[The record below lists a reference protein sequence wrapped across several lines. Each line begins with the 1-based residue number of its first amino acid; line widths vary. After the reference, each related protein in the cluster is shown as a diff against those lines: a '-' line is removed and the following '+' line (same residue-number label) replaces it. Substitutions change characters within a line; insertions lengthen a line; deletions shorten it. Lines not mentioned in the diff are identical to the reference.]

1 MNQRLNRG
9 FNKMDG
15 LIHEA
20 LGILHR
26 EFNHCNLTYEN
37 DWDVLLNLTGIK
49 SIKRVKSERSEMQY
63 VTSHTGTVI
72 NLGNITQ
79 KQSPSG
85 EAFTFEKSKSIAMG
99 NIKHSSHETSAGVM
113 VGAGVELI
121 IQR

>member
-26 EFNHCNLTYEN
+26 EFNHCNFIYEN

-72 NLGNITQ
+72 NLGNLTQ

-85 EAFTFEKSKSIAMG
+85 EEIH
-99 NIKHSSHETSAGVM
+99 I
-113 VGAGVELI
+113 
-121 IQR
+121 